1 MLSIVKAFTLE
12 EHMKKT
18 IAALLA
24 AVVACGTTSTMAGT
38 LVLNTDTSD
47 PAPKKAFEY
56 IIEKFEGE
64 NPDVTVEWNLFDH
77 EGYKQSIRNFLNTN
91 PPDVANWYAGNRM
104 RPFVKAGLFED
115 VSDIWDNSGWKDG
128 ELTSSMDHAKK
139 SMTIAGRQWGVPYTY
154 YQWGVYYR
162 KDIFEEMG
170 IAVPTTFDELIAAC
184 AKLKAANIT
193 PITIGTKYLWT
204 AAGVFDYLDLRVNG
218 YEFHMDLTNGNVPYT
233 DPRVNA
239 VFDAWDRLAKPGYF
253 LENHAAYS
261 WQEALTPMVKGEAAM
276 YVMGNFAV
284 APLREG
290 GLTDDQL
297 GFFQFPEITPGIPM
311 AEEAPTD
318 TVHIPAG
325 AKNKTDAKRFLIF
338 MARADVQEEVNKIL
352 GQLPINNKAAVA
364 DDKFLKA
371 GQQMLNSAY
380 AMAQFY
386 DRDAPA
392 EMASAGMKGFQEY
405 MVKPERRQAILE
417 RLEKT
422 RKRVYK

>member
-1 MLSIVKAFTLE
+1 
-12 EHMKKT
+12 MKKT
-18 IAALLA
+18 FAALA
-24 AVVACGTTSTMAGT
+24 TVASIGLTSVASAGT
-38 LVLNTDTSD
+38 LVINTDTSD
-47 PAPKKAFEY
+47 PAPKAAFQFA
-56 IIEKFEGE
+56 IDKFEAE

-91 PPDVANWYAGNRM
+91 APDVANWYAGNRM

-115 VSDIWDNSGWKDG
+115 VSDIWSDSGWQDG
-128 ELTSSMDHAKK
+128 EINNSMAHAKK

-162 KDIFEEMG
+162 KDIFEKMG
-170 IAVPTTFDELIAAC
+170 IAVPKTFDEFVEAC
-184 AKLKAANIT
+184 AKLKAGGVT
-193 PITIGTKYLWT
+193 PITIGSKYLWT
-204 AAGVFDYLDLRVNG
+204 TAGVFDYLNLRTNG
-218 YEFHMDLTNGNVPYT
+218 YEFHMDLALGNVPYT
-233 DPRVNA
+233 DPRVQA
-239 VFDAWDRLAKPGYF
+239 TFDNWDRLVKPGYF
-253 LENHAAYS
+253 IENHAAYS
-261 WQEALTPMVKGEAAM
+261 WQEALTPMVNGEAAM

-284 APLREG
+284 APLREA

-318 TVHIPAG
+318 TIHIPSN
-325 AKNKTDAKRFLIF
+325 AKNKKDAKRFLIF
-338 MARADVQEEVNKIL
+338 MARADVQTEINKIL
-352 GQLPINNKAAVA
+352 GQLPINSSSTVA

-371 GQQMLNSAY
+371 GNEMLNNAY

-405 MVKPERRQAILE
+405 MVKPERRDAILK
-417 RLEKT
+417 RLEKA
-422 RKRVYK
+422 RQRVYK